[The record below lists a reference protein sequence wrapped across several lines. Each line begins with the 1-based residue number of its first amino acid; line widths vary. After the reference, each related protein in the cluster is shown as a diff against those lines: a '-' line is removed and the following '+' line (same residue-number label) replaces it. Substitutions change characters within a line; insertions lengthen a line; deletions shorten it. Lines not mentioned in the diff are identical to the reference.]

1 MRDWFR
7 RPRAVFTS
15 WIIYWICLFIV
26 GLGPAA
32 AAIWSAT
39 RGPDD
44 HKSSV
49 NVSFGDGVFSVRV
62 IKEGL
67 DTYASSIHLLT
78 AALWIAVPP
87 LAIWLLWVVT
97 SGRRERAVRV

>member
-15 WIIYWICLFIV
+15 WIIYWICLLIV
-26 GLGPAA
+26 GLGPAI
-32 AAIWSAT
+32 AAIWNAT

-44 HKSSV
+44 NKSSV
-49 NVSFGDGVFSVRV
+49 NVSFGGGLFSVKVVRS
-62 IKEGL
+62 GL
-67 DTYASSIHLLT
+67 QTYAASIHLLA

-87 LAIWLLWVVT
+87 LAIWLLWAMT
-97 SGRRERAVRV
+97 SGRRERAVRA

>member
-15 WIIYWICLFIV
+15 WIIYWICLLIV
-26 GLGPAA
+26 GLGPAIA
-32 AAIWSAT
+32 ATSSAT

-44 HKSSV
+44 QKSSV
-49 NVSFGDGVFSVRV
+49 NVSFGDGGFA
-62 IKEGL
+62 IKVVKSGL
-67 DTYASSIHLLT
+67 QTYAASIHLLT

-97 SGRRERAVRV
+97 SGRRERAVSG